1 MKLKSWV
8 LWLLVA
14 VFLASEIF
22 LFSATQQKNTAMAAV
37 SELKQKN
44 ADLQAQIDTL
54 KNSSAATQ
62 TAEIARL
69 RAEALDLPRLR
80 NQVTQL
86 QAENKKLSTLFQN
99 TLNAAQT
106 QQERLQQLAAEN
118 QQARAE
124 AQQSDAIAERNTC
137 INHLRQIDAAKNQ
150 WALENN
156 KTADAVPTATDIA
169 PYIKL
174 DANGNIPGC
183 PSGGAYVINAVSLP
197 PTCSVPGHVLP

>member
-1 MKLKSWV
+1 LR
-8 LWLLVA
+8 
-14 VFLASEIF
+14 
-22 LFSATQQKNTAMAAV
+22 
-37 SELKQKN
+37 
-44 ADLQAQIDTL
+44 
-54 KNSSAATQ
+54 NSSVVTQ

-69 RAEALDLPRLR
+69 RADTLDLPRLR

-86 QAENKKLSTLFQN
+86 QAENKKLNTLFQS

-106 QQERLQQLAAEN
+106 QQERLQQMAVEN
-118 QQARAE
+118 QQANAIV
-124 AQQSDAIAERNTC
+124 QQATEVSQRNTC
-137 INHLRQIDAAKNQ
+137 INRLRQIDAAKNQ

-183 PSGGAYVINAVSLP
+183 PAGGAYSINAVGLP
-197 PTCSVPGHVLP
+197 PTCSLPGHVLP